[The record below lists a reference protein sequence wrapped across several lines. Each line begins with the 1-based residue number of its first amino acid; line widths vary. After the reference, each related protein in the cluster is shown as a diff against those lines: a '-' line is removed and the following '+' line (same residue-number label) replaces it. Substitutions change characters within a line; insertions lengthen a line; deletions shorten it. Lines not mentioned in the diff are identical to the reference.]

1 MARQGPKWADIADIA
16 GAGERAG
23 GSRWPRWSII
33 SLVTANL
40 IPLLGVIFLG
50 WRIFPIMLLFSLE
63 NVVIGFY
70 NVLRMRRATCDWE
83 ELRRMSQGVSTKTG
97 FIAFFCVH
105 YGMFS
110 LGHLFFV
117 CVLFSSG
124 GLFGSAEPT
133 GYNAWPMALAFLG
146 ICISHGVSYVKNYI
160 QAGEYQQAKI
170 DDLMGRPYARMMVMH
185 VTIIAGAA
193 LIAATGTHAVTVALL
208 VILKTG
214 VDLAAHLRERKKFT
228 KNRPA

>member
-16 GAGERAG
+16 GAGEGAG
-23 GSRWPRWSII
+23 GSRWPRWSIT

-50 WRIFPIMLLFSLE
+50 WRVFPIMLLFSLE

-70 NVLRMRRATCDWE
+70 NVLRMRRATCDWG
-83 ELRRMSQGVSTKTG
+83 ELRRMSQGVSTKAG

-110 LGHLFFV
+110 LGQLFFV

-124 GLFGSAEPT
+124 GLFGGAEPT
-133 GYNAWPMALAFLG
+133 GYNPWPMALAFLG
-146 ICISHGVSYVKNYI
+146 ICISHGVSYVRNYI
-160 QAGEYQQAKI
+160 RGGEYKRITCKQ
-170 DDLMGRPYARMMVMH
+170 LFFRPYGRTMVMH
-185 VTIIAGAA
+185 LAILFGAWA
-193 LIAATGTHAVTVALL
+193 ITATGTGIVALVLL
-208 VILKTG
+208 VLLKIG
-214 VDLAAHLRERKKFT
+214 LDLIAHLRERKKFA
-228 KNRPA
+228 RP